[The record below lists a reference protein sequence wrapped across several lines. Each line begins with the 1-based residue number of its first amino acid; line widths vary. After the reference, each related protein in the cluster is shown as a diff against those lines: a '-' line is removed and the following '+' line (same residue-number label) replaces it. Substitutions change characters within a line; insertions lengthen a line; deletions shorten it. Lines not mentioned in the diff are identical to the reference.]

1 MIVVCPVCEQ
11 EFVESEGRPAEFKLA
26 AHLRLKKDEAHREY
40 RETMPAPDDEFS
52 TDEPPRPRA
61 TAAKKTAK
69 KQAAPKPTAG
79 GFTLAQQLE
88 LPYHLVGDLARTR
101 MPQTAMALHMNA
113 AVKLARHR
121 ATINRVKRFLMR
133 YPSLRAKIETGMI
146 GADVLALVMVHVEI
160 LRVARE
166 EIAAQRAVLEH
177 YEGGLETRPAA

>member
-113 AVKLARHR
+113 AA
-121 ATINRVKRFLMR
+121 AGAAWDRFLMR